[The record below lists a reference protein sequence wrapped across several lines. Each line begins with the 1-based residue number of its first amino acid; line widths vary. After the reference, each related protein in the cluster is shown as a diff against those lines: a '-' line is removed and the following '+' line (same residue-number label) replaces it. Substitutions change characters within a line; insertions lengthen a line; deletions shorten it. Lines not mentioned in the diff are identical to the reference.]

1 MSESSKPSKS
11 YCELNDIKLKTN
23 SLDRKNKTKLSSL
36 IRFSLKRTFS
46 MSSKNKEVEKGGEDE
61 PVTSTT
67 TTTAKKGGKKGKK
80 NALTKT
86 KTIGKSEAGEG
97 SPENKGSSSKAASM
111 VRRLSLDKIV
121 PKLKGKSREENGDGR
136 RSTTP
141 DIKEQTAAAVDLR
154 QELEEAEKK
163 RRDDL
168 SVPKTSEESG
178 DLSGDDY
185 RTPVCQSPEGSVS
198 DGRPPPDSAGSEAS
212 FESAIQTSKSS
223 PESVR
228 MERSVS
234 DTETITPTDNLLD
247 PLTDASYP
255 VDPKLNQNSVTEKPA
270 ATVTSKPSSTQSKD
284 RPKLE
289 KSPSIRNSETQQALS
304 DRRES
309 LFKILVIGELGA
321 GKTSIIKRYVHE
333 FFSQNYRATIGVD
346 FALKVLNWDQ
356 NTVVRLQ
363 LWDIAGQERF
373 GNMTRVY
380 YKEAVGALIVFD
392 VTRAATFDAV
402 LKWKQDLDSKVQLP
416 DGSPIPCIL
425 LANKC
430 DQPKEGIVN
439 DKEKMNEYC
448 KQNNF
453 SDWFETSAKENINI
467 DNAAKCLVE
476 KILQNE
482 KFNQKGD
489 SQKDGNR
496 VSLGGRGQAEL
507 QDGKKKF
514 CC

>member
-1 MSESSKPSKS
+1 
-11 YCELNDIKLKTN
+11 
-23 SLDRKNKTKLSSL
+23 
-36 IRFSLKRTFS
+36 
-46 MSSKNKEVEKGGEDE
+46 
-61 PVTSTT
+61 
-67 TTTAKKGGKKGKK
+67 
-80 NALTKT
+80 
-86 KTIGKSEAGEG
+86 
-97 SPENKGSSSKAASM
+97 M
-111 VRRLSLDKIV
+111 VRERRV
-121 PKLKGKSREENGDGR
+121 SRENHNG
-136 RSTTP
+136 T
-141 DIKEQTAAAVDLR
+141 QF
-154 QELEEAEKK
+154 Q
-163 RRDDL
+163 
-168 SVPKTSEESG
+168 
-178 DLSGDDY
+178 Y
-185 RTPVCQSPEGSVS
+185 H
-198 DGRPPPDSAGSEAS
+198 
-212 FESAIQTSKSS
+212 
-223 PESVR
+223 
-228 MERSVS
+228 
-234 DTETITPTDNLLD
+234 
-247 PLTDASYP
+247 
-255 VDPKLNQNSVTEKPA
+255 NQ
-270 ATVTSKPSSTQSKD
+270 
-284 RPKLE
+284 
-289 KSPSIRNSETQQALS
+289 TQQALS